1 MRFRSERDA
10 KREKWRR
17 PAAVLVG
24 LAAAAAIVGCAT
36 PPTEPARA
44 QDAAA
49 GGATAA
55 APAPAA
61 SAGSE
66 TSADPIPEIN
76 VTGAMLYQIMAA
88 EIAVQRGEI
97 GSAYATYLALA
108 RQTRDPRLA
117 RRATEIAL
125 GGRAVA
131 QALEAARLW
140 REIAPASAEAKQTLA
155 ALLVANDR
163 LDEAETLFAEQLRAA
178 AQPHEE
184 LARIQRALARAPDRG
199 KAFTLLERLARPYR
213 NDAKIG
219 ADVRLVLAS
228 GAHAAGDAARAI
240 EEARAALLQRPDFE
254 RAAIIAAQLLTRE
267 DAPGTEG
274 TDKRDPRL
282 AKAQRA
288 QALALLESF
297 LVRQPNAAQA
307 RTAYARMLVADQQY
321 RAASAQFE
329 LLLKHNARDLDTLYA
344 LGLLALQDDRRADA
358 KRYFER
364 FVHAYE
370 EAPQSD
376 RDPDPVYLNLAQIA
390 EDDKQYDEAMRWL
403 QRVDGGSDRVTARVR
418 QALLLGK
425 MQRVDDG
432 RRLLADTSTDNDQQ
446 RLQLTLG
453 EAQLLRT
460 SKRYNEAFD
469 FLAGSLAKAPDDP
482 TLLYETAMAAEK
494 LDRIDVM
501 ERHLRRLMELK
512 PDDANAYNALG
523 YSLADRNQRLPEAL
537 ELIERALKLAPQD
550 AFILD
555 SMGWVY
561 FRMGNV
567 AQARTYLERAY
578 KIRADPEVAT
588 HLGEVLWVLGEQD
601 AARALWREAQRKE
614 PDNETLRAT
623 LARFK
628 VRL

>member
-1 MRFRSERDA
+1 
-10 KREKWRR
+10 
-17 PAAVLVG
+17 
-24 LAAAAAIVGCAT
+24 
-36 PPTEPARA
+36 
-44 QDAAA
+44 
-49 GGATAA
+49 
-55 APAPAA
+55 
-61 SAGSE
+61 
-66 TSADPIPEIN
+66 
-76 VTGAMLYQIMAA
+76 
-88 EIAVQRGEI
+88 
-97 GSAYATYLALA
+97 
-108 RQTRDPRLA
+108 
-117 RRATEIAL
+117 
-125 GGRAVA
+125 
-131 QALEAARLW
+131 
-140 REIAPASAEAKQTLA
+140 
-155 ALLVANDR
+155 
-163 LDEAETLFAEQLRAA
+163 
-178 AQPHEE
+178 
-184 LARIQRALARAPDRG
+184 
-199 KAFTLLERLARPYR
+199 
-213 NDAKIG
+213 
-219 ADVRLVLAS
+219 
-228 GAHAAGDAARAI
+228 
-240 EEARAALLQRPDFE
+240 
-254 RAAIIAAQLLTRE
+254 
-267 DAPGTEG
+267 
-274 TDKRDPRL
+274 
-282 AKAQRA
+282 
-288 QALALLESF
+288 
-297 LVRQPNAAQA
+297 
-307 RTAYARMLVADQQY
+307 
-321 RAASAQFE
+321 
-329 LLLKHNARDLDTLYA
+329 
-344 LGLLALQDDRRADA
+344 
-358 KRYFER
+358 
-364 FVHAYE
+364 
-370 EAPQSD
+370 
-376 RDPDPVYLNLAQIA
+376 
-390 EDDKQYDEAMRWL
+390 
-403 QRVDGGSDRVTARVR
+403 VTARVR